1 MTESSSIVEP
11 VVEVRGV
18 SITFPGVKALDDV
31 SFRLLPGEV
40 HTLMGENGAGKS
52 TLIKALTGVYQID
65 SGSIVVGGV
74 ERRLSGT
81 ASAQAAGISTV
92 YQEVNLCTNLSI
104 GENVMLGHEVRGW
117 AGVDWR
123 KTHAEASK
131 ALARMGL
138 GDLDPRAPLSSIS
151 IALQQL
157 VAISRAMVTDS
168 KVLILD
174 EPTSSLDANE
184 VEVLFTVI
192 RRLRDQGVA
201 ILFVSHFLDQV
212 YAISDRI
219 TVLRNGRFVGEYLTE
234 DLDRTQLISKMIG
247 KDFATLRALGS
258 NRQTE
263 VRDRS
268 ETPLFAADA
277 LGRKGAIEP
286 TDVEVHAGEVVGF
299 AGLLGAGRTELARL
313 IAGADKADSGTVRV
327 RGKKVTLS
335 SPVSGLA
342 NGIAYST
349 ESRRDDGI
357 VGDLSVREN
366 IMLAVQAR
374 RGWFRRVP
382 AKEVDK
388 LVQTYMQ
395 RFSVRP
401 NDPDRPIRLLSGGN
415 QQKVLLG
422 RWLATNPDLLLLD
435 EPTRGIDVGAKAD
448 IQETVAELAEGGM
461 GVVFISSELEEV
473 VRLSERIVILKDH
486 AKVGEVINGPEV
498 SAESI
503 VSIIAAESEE
513 AAEEQTS
520 TLAEEVAAG
529 DALAEQEGTPS

>member
-1 MTESSSIVEP
+1 MTERTAI
-11 VVEVRGV
+11 VEVRNA

-31 SFRLLPGEV
+31 TFRLLPGEV

-65 SGSIVVGGV
+65 SGEIVVDGEV
-74 ERRLSGT
+74 RHFTGT

-104 GENVMLGHEVRGW
+104 GENVMLGHEVHGW
-117 AGVDWR
+117 AGINWR
-123 KTHAEASK
+123 KTHAKASEV
-131 ALARMGL
+131 LARMGL

-157 VAISRAMVTDS
+157 VAISRAMVTES

-184 VEVLFTVI
+184 VEVLFGVI

-219 TVLRNGRFVGEYLTE
+219 TVLRNGQFVGEYLTE
-234 DLDRTQLISKMIG
+234 ELDRAQLISKMIG
-247 KDFATLRALGS
+247 KDFASLRALGS

-263 VRDRS
+263 LRDRS
-268 ETPLFAADA
+268 GTPVFAAED

-286 TDVEVHAGEVVGF
+286 TEVEVHAGEVVGF
-299 AGLLGAGRTELARL
+299 AGLLGSGRTELARL
-313 IAGADKADSGTVRV
+313 IAGADKADTGTVRV
-327 RGKKVTLS
+327 RGQKVSLN
-335 SPVSGLA
+335 SPVAGLSR
-342 NGIAYST
+342 GIAYST
-349 ESRRDDGI
+349 ENRREDGI

-374 RGWFRRVP
+374 RGWLRRVP
-382 AKEVDK
+382 AREVDK
-388 LVQTYMQ
+388 LVQTYME

-486 AKVGEVINGPEV
+486 QKVGEVVNGPEV
-498 SAESI
+498 TAESI
-503 VSIIAAESEE
+503 VSIIAAESGDE
-513 AAEEQTS
+513 AEQHADA
-520 TLAEEVAAG
+520 LAEEVAAG
-529 DALAEQEGTPS
+529 EATADHEGSAS

>member
-1 MTESSSIVEP
+1 MSESAP
-11 VVEVRGV
+11 VVEIRDV
-18 SITFPGVKALDDV
+18 SITFPGVKALDNV
-31 SFRLLPGEV
+31 NFRLLPGEV
-40 HTLMGENGAGKS
+40 HSLMGENGAGKS

-65 SGSIVVGGV
+65 SGSILVDGK
-74 ERRLSGT
+74 EHHLSGT
-81 ASAQAAGISTV
+81 ASAQAVGISTV
-92 YQEVNLCTNLSI
+92 YQEINLCPNLSI
-104 GENVMLGHEVRGW
+104 GENVMLGHEVKGW
-117 AGVDWR
+117 FGINWR
-123 KTHAEASK
+123 RTHAEAGKS
-131 ALARMGL
+131 LARMGL
-138 GDLDPRAPLSSIS
+138 GHLDPRAPLSSIS

-184 VEVLFTVI
+184 VEVLFDVI

-201 ILFVSHFLDQV
+201 VLFVSHFLDQV

-219 TVLRNGRFVGEYLTE
+219 TVLRNGQFVGEYLVE

-247 KDFATLRALGS
+247 KDFESLKARGS
-258 NRQTE
+258 NRQAD

-268 ETPLFAADA
+268 ATPLLAATG
-277 LGRKGAIEP
+277 LGRKGAINP

-313 IAGADKADSGTVRV
+313 IAGADKADTGSIRV
-327 RGKKVTLS
+327 KGRETSIS
-335 SPVSGLA
+335 SPVAGLA
-342 NGIAYST
+342 HGIAYST
-349 ESRRDDGI
+349 ENRRDDGI

-366 IMLAVQAR
+366 IMLALQAR
-374 RGWFRRVP
+374 RGWMRRVP
-382 AKEVDK
+382 AKEVDT
-388 LVQTYMQ
+388 LVDTYMQ
-395 RFSVRP
+395 RFGVRP

-422 RWLATNPDLLLLD
+422 RWLAPNPELLLLD

-473 VRLSERIVILKDH
+473 VRLSERIVVLKDH
-486 AKVGEVINGPEV
+486 QKVGEVVNGPDV
-498 SAESI
+498 NAESI
-503 VSIIAAESEE
+503 VSIIAAESEDQ
-513 AAEEQTS
+513 AERLAREQARS
-520 TLAEEVAAG
+520 RGVSDG
-529 DALAEQEGTPS
+529 GRP

>member
-1 MTESSSIVEP
+1 VRSFSS
-11 VVEVRGV
+11 
-18 SITFPGVKALDDV
+18 
-31 SFRLLPGEV
+31 
-40 HTLMGENGAGKS
+40 
-52 TLIKALTGVYQID
+52 
-65 SGSIVVGGV
+65 
-74 ERRLSGT
+74 T

-104 GENVMLGHEVRGW
+104 GENVMLGHEVRGIG
-117 AGVDWR
+117 GVNWR
-123 KTHAEASK
+123 KTYAQARE
-131 ALARMGL
+131 ALARLGL

-184 VEVLFTVI
+184 VEVLFGVI

-219 TVLRNGRFVGEYLTE
+219 TVLRNGRFVGEYLKR

-247 KDFATLRALGS
+247 KDFESLRALGS

-263 VRDRS
+263 VRDRTQ
-268 ETPLFAADA
+268 TPIFAAEG
-277 LGRKGAIEP
+277 LGRKGSIEP
-286 TDVEVHAGEVVGF
+286 TDVELHAGEVVGF
-299 AGLLGAGRTELARL
+299 AGLLGAGRTELARV
-313 IAGADKADSGTVRV
+313 IAGADKADSGTVKV
-327 RGKKVTLS
+327 RGKKVALN
-335 SPVSGLA
+335 SPVAGLA
-342 NGIAYST
+342 HGIAYST
-349 ESRRDDGI
+349 ENRREDGI

-366 IMLAVQAR
+366 IMLAVQAH
-374 RGWFRRVP
+374 RGWLRRVP
-382 AKEVDK
+382 AREVDQ
-388 LVQTYMQ
+388 LVATYME

-401 NDPDRPIRLLSGGN
+401 NDPNRPIRLLSGGN

-461 GVVFISSELEEV
+461 GVVYISSELEEV

-486 AKVGEVINGPEV
+486 QKVGEVVNGPEV
-498 SAESI
+498 TAESI
-503 VSIIAAESEE
+503 VSVIAMESGAEAE
-513 AAEEQTS
+513 AQADV
-520 TLAEEVAAG
+520 LAEEVAEG
-529 DALAEQEGTPS
+529 DGANEGNA